1 MKTSALSHPT
11 ASSTDFRHGTVAAN
25 GVRLHYVER
34 GDGPPVLLLPGWPQ
48 SWYAWRHV
56 MVRLA
61 AAGRR
66 VIAVDPRGMGD
77 SERPATGYDLATV
90 AADIHAFAA
99 GLGLLDNGPI
109 DVAGHDVGAW
119 IGYAY
124 AADWP
129 GDVRRLAMMDA
140 LVPGFSSPRTDLS
153 PEEANLRA
161 WHFGFNRLDDLP
173 ETLIAGR
180 ERAFLTW
187 LFRAKAVKRSV
198 PTISRNMR
206 GSWQPPA
213 PSARQPATIR
223 RPSAPT
229 AWPPI
234 GRGACARWR
243 CRCSRW
249 VPSVVSVAVWSRR

>member
-90 AADIHAFAA
+90 AADIHAFSACSTTA
-99 GLGLLDNGPI
+99 RSTSP
-109 DVAGHDVGAW
+109 V
-119 IGYAY
+119 
-124 AADWP
+124 
-129 GDVRRLAMMDA
+129 MM
-140 LVPGFSSPRTDLS
+140 
-153 PEEANLRA
+153 
-161 WHFGFNRLDDLP
+161 
-173 ETLIAGR
+173 
-180 ERAFLTW
+180 
-187 LFRAKAVKRSV
+187 
-198 PTISRNMR
+198 
-206 GSWQPPA
+206 
-213 PSARQPATIR
+213 
-223 RPSAPT
+223 SAPGSAMPT
-229 AWPPI
+229 RPTGPAMS
-234 GRGACARWR
+234 GG
-243 CRCSRW
+243 SR
-249 VPSVVSVAVWSRR
+249 